1 VTDVESLSPPAAEA
15 SLPAGSEALR
25 AARNAL
31 TLGSSLAL
39 SLGIAL
45 LVRLMVPRTLG
56 PAAFGELRFAENA
69 AEMVFV
75 ALTLG
80 VDMLIRREVAVAPEK
95 ASLYVWGLLVLRV
108 LGGAVLIAGV
118 AAVMGITSGPH
129 RVLLFAVLAVA
140 ELLVVLNESYSA
152 FEQAGAS
159 VGWIA
164 KVNLVCRVV
173 WAVLSVGVLLFIPSG
188 LAFAGALLASETFR
202 FLLLTAR
209 SARRYGIP
217 SRIDLKPA
225 VTAIV
230 ASLPFCLNSVA
241 YNLYGRMGTWFL
253 ASACGDR
260 EVGWFGAASNLS
272 SIAMLGMPLLA
283 WVLVPSSMRAAHRS
297 DEELGDLVGS
307 TLRVTLIVSVVL
319 ALVFGLGAAFWI
331 HALFGSAYAPATA
344 AMRVIAPTMAL
355 AYVSTVCALDLIAR
369 DRIWHVAIISMSG
382 IALSAVCNL
391 LFIRWGAHWMGQG
404 GGAMGAAWAT
414 LTSETI
420 ITAVIVG
427 LDWRRS
433 WNGML
438 ARTGLGLTLGSALAC
453 ACVGLQTIL
462 GALALPLA
470 AGGFVLTMLM
480 TRAVGAKDVEFCRAV
495 WSGMRRKSHAAA

>member
-1 VTDVESLSPPAAEA
+1 MSDDTSV
-15 SLPAGSEALR
+15 AGSETLR
-25 AARNAL
+25 AARNAV

-95 ASLYVWGLLVLRV
+95 AGLYVWGLLVVRV
-108 LGGAVLIAGV
+108 LAGALLIAGV
-118 AAVMGITSGPH
+118 AAFLGLSSSGAH
-129 RVLLFAVLAVA
+129 RVVLFSVLAVA

-152 FEQAGAS
+152 FEQAGTN
-159 VGWIA
+159 VRWIA

-173 WAVLSVGVLLFIPSG
+173 WALLSVGVLLFVPSG
-188 LAFAGALLASETFR
+188 LSFACALLAAETFR
-202 FLLLTAR
+202 FLWLTTR
-209 SARRYGIP
+209 SARRYGAP
-217 SRIDLKPA
+217 RRIDLKPA
-225 VTAIV
+225 LAAIV
-230 ASLPFCLNSVA
+230 VSMPFCLNSIA

-260 EVGWFGAASNLS
+260 EVGWYGAASNLS

-319 ALVFGLGAAFWI
+319 ALVFGIGASFWI
-331 HALFGSAYAPATA
+331 RALFGSAYEPATMA
-344 AMRVIAPTMAL
+344 LRVLAPTMAL

-369 DRIWHVAIISMSG
+369 DRIWHVASISIGG
-382 IALSAVCNL
+382 IALAAGFNAL
-391 LFIRWGAHWMGQG
+391 MIRWGAHAMGAG

-414 LTSETI
+414 LLSETI

-427 LDWRRS
+427 LDWRPA
-433 WNGML
+433 WNATLG
-438 ARTGLGLTLGSALAC
+438 RTGTGLALGSAAAC
-453 ACVGLQTIL
+453 ACVGLQSYL
-462 GALALPLA
+462 GALVLPLA
-470 AGGFVLTMLM
+470 PVCFVATMLT
-480 TRAVGAKDVEFCRAV
+480 TRAVGAEDVAFCRAV
-495 WSGMRRKSHAAA
+495 WSGMRRQSHAAA